1 MWGCLKPRRETALRR
16 FFKSTDGAAAVEFAM
31 VAAPFIFVL
40 GCICETGLML
50 FSEYVLQNSVQ
61 DAARLVRT
69 GQTSKG
75 DGTVTLAA
83 SDFKT
88 KLCTQVSIIIDCANK
103 VTVYVNSASTFAS
116 LRSTVGNPVNIG
128 PNAAGAAYR
137 ATYNPGGQLKAAAVV
152 ASYDW
157 KFTFPFMSFLS
168 NLPSKTSRRIYG
180 IAIFRN
186 EPFS

>member
-1 MWGCLKPRRETALRR
+1 MGRLSNLPRRLGLGR
-16 FFKSTDGAAAVEFAM
+16 FIKSTDGAAAVEFAL

-61 DAARLVRT
+61 DASRLVRT

-75 DGTVTLAA
+75 DGTVTLNAG
-83 SDFKT
+83 DFKT
-88 KLCTQVSIIIDCANK
+88 KICAQVGIIIDCANK
-103 VTVYVNSASTFAS
+103 VTIYVNSANTFAA
-116 LRSTVGNPVNIG
+116 LTNTIGDPIRIG
-128 PNAAGAAYR
+128 PNAAGAAGHMV
-137 ATYNPGGQLKAAAVV
+137 YNPGGQLKPATVIAT
-152 ASYDW
+152 YDW
-157 KFTFPFMSFLS
+157 KFTFPFMSFLG
-168 NLPSKTSRRIYG
+168 NLPGNTSRRIYG